1 MRAIILFATLGLAM
15 PAAAD
20 NCDDLRRASAAIE
33 ANFTLLYA
41 HSTLAL
47 NKPALVSAS
56 TTLIEYGKL
65 LGGFVRTVIANIYAS
80 ADERRRVVIAGAY
93 SRFLL
98 VTPDT
103 SRKWYEPQ
111 VATKK
116 LTDTVLS
123 AGCPLRAPE

>member
-1 MRAIILFATLGLAM
+1 MRAIILFATLGLAT
-15 PAAAD
+15 PVAAD

-41 HSTLAL
+41 HSNLAL

-65 LGGFVRTVIANIYAS
+65 LGGFVRTVIANIYDS
-80 ADERRRVVIAGAY
+80 ADERRRVVIAEAY
-93 SRFLL
+93 TRFLL
-98 VTPDT
+98 DT
-103 SRKWYEPQ
+103 SEKTRKWYEPQ

-123 AGCPLRAPE
+123 AGCQLRAPE